1 MSSDLKNNLNYIVSE
16 TNCTDDKSKKEEETF
31 KNQKNYL
38 KYTCNALK
46 NKRYSINTNLRIYLA
61 IWSSLIVSY
70 WLWEVGSILTAN
82 NNNYCLSDNVL
93 TILLGTTT
101 LNILGIVAIAM
112 YDIFNGKSEDSIK

>member
-1 MSSDLKNNLNYIVSE
+1 MNYIVSE
-16 TNCTDDKSKKEEETF
+16 SNSTDDKSKKEEETF
-31 KNQKNYL
+31 KSQKNYI

-61 IWSSLIVSY
+61 IWSSLIVSC
-70 WLWEVGSILTAN
+70 WLLKVEEILIN

-101 LNILGIVAIAM
+101 LNVLGIVAIAM
-112 YDIFNGKSEDSIK
+112 YDIFNGKSEDRIK

>member
-16 TNCTDDKSKKEEETF
+16 SNSTDDKSKKEEETF
-31 KNQKNYL
+31 KSQKNYI

-61 IWSSLIVSY
+61 IWSSLIVSC
-70 WLWEVGSILTAN
+70 WLLKVEEILIN

-101 LNILGIVAIAM
+101 LNVLGIVAIAM
-112 YDIFNGKSEDSIK
+112 YDIFNGKSEDRIK